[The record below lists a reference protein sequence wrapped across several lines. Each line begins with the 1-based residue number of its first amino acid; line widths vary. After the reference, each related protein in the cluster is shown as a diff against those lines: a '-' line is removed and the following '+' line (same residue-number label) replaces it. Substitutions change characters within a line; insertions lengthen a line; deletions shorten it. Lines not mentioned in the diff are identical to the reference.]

1 MPPKRGGHMA
11 RMPEAHIRNQLYT
24 GTKPEKTAFVQV
36 ETDCHAEVNNASQVF
51 WWQDQDC

>member
-11 RMPEAHIRNQLYT
+11 RMPGAHIRNRQYT